1 MQFQAP
7 FDIVDMRKQ
16 RFLEQ
21 QAAQEQQQA
30 QAQEL
35 QKGISGALQ
44 SVAGAYGEN
53 QNNKAQFEG
62 NYRFLADKGMLSPQA
77 QNAALDLVQ
86 RNDYRGANAFIAPY
100 LSELD
105 YGRKMQAAGRSGFID
120 SNGMYQTALRAEPA
134 QAANKY
140 GYSYQGP

>member
-7 FDIVDMRKQ
+7 FDIVGMRKQ

-21 QAAQEQQQA
+21 QAGQEQQQ
-30 QAQEL
+30 EF
-35 QKGISGALQ
+35 QKSISGALQ

-53 QNNKAQFEG
+53 QNNKDQFEG
-62 NYRFLADKGMLSPQA
+62 NYRFLADKGMLSPKA

-105 YGRKMQAAGRSGFID
+105 YGRKMQAAGRSGFFDD
-120 SNGMYQTALRAEPA
+120 SGMYQSALRAEPA